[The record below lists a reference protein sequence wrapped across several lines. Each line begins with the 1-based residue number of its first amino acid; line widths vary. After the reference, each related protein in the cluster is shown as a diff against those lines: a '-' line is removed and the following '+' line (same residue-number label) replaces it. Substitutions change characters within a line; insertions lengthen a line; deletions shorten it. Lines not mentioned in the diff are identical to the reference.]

1 MVVVAGLER
10 YLVLLRATK
19 RVSCSLWWYGRVVP
33 ERGNCTFVEQG
44 ESRHATMD
52 SDVWSSESR
61 DAKYLGTYL
70 VFVEGRAWT

>member
-1 MVVVAGLER
+1 
-10 YLVLLRATK
+10 
-19 RVSCSLWWYGRVVP
+19 
-33 ERGNCTFVEQG
+33 
-44 ESRHATMD
+44 MD